1 MLATGKAVSQQIMA
15 VMAQIIH
22 SPKEGHRLQPSG
34 ILVVDSTNPDWNT
47 VLRKA
52 AVIITNKG
60 GRTSHAAIVA
70 RELGRSTVVDTL
82 DATEKIQD
90 GQTITISCAEGD
102 EGMIFDGTL
111 AWKET
116 NLDLEH
122 VQVPYRKIPFILAEP
137 NRAGLA
143 AGPLPHKA

>member
-22 SPKEGHRLQPSG
+22 SPKEGHRLQPSR

-90 GQTITISCAEGD
+90 GQTITISCTEGD
-102 EGMIFDGTL
+102 EGMAFDGTL
-111 AWKET
+111 A
-116 NLDLEH
+116 
-122 VQVPYRKIPFILAEP
+122 
-137 NRAGLA
+137 
-143 AGPLPHKA
+143 